1 MKHHFLPQSFVDC
14 GETFYIIDDA
24 AYLADL
30 PQPERKN
37 RTGRLLKELL
47 VRQIA
52 FCEKREGFF
61 CAVTSV
67 SVGEDGFY
75 WCSIL
80 FYRPDG
86 KKAVRVSIEN
96 ARCTACGRQVLAAN
110 PALPHLY
117 EFLPNMYDL
126 AEEKE
131 RLPAVGCP
139 CCGGKLSRH
148 AIWAGIYDG
157 EETQ

>member
-1 MKHHFLPQSFVDC
+1 MKNHFLPQSFVDC

-24 AYLADL
+24 AHLADL
-30 PQPERKN
+30 PHSARKDM
-37 RTGRLLKELL
+37 TGNLVKESLRKKI
-47 VRQIA
+47 V
-52 FCEKREGFF
+52 FCQEHEGFF
-61 CAVTSV
+61 CAVREFIM
-67 SVGEDGFY
+67 GGDRFF
-75 WCSIL
+75 WCPTL
-80 FYRPDG
+80 FYRPDREP
-86 KKAVRVSIEN
+86 AVRVSIEN

-110 PALPHLY
+110 PTLPHLY

-148 AIWAGIYDG
+148 AIWA
-157 EETQ
+157 E